1 MQYRAEDVNYIIF
14 TYISDIALTL
24 LAFFVAYQARIL
36 LPYGVRP
43 LTAEEIE
50 TPLGLYLLVVIIW
63 TAVFWG
69 MKVYEPRSALRTPE
83 ELKTLIPAIGLAAFV
98 FAGALYLSYRDTPR
112 MMFIYFV
119 ISDFIFLTGYRGLMY
134 LLLGRTG
141 FWQSRPERV
150 LIVGTGDIARSVAE
164 KMMAKSDPGL
174 LLTGFAAENGD
185 TDAPV
190 GSIPVLGNMADTP
203 AIVDTES
210 IDHIIFALSPNE
222 HRSLKEIILRLY
234 DRPVRI
240 FVVPDVLELA
250 FFRVSM
256 QEWHGIPILGLK
268 EPVITGFA
276 RVEKRLFDLI
286 VAAGMLLLLWP
297 VMLVTALAVRLDTPG
312 PIILKQAR
320 VGENGSIFTLYK
332 FRSMTQDADRQ
343 PVDARQG
350 HKQRGDPRVTRVGRF
365 IRRTSID
372 ELPQLFNVMKGD
384 MSMVGPRP
392 ELPAIVENYEPWQYK
407 RFAVP
412 PGITGWWQISGRS
425 DRPMHL
431 HTEDDLYYISHY
443 SPLLDIQILLK
454 TIWVVIKGEGAY

>member
-1 MQYRAEDVNYIIF
+1 MLIF
-14 TYISDIALTL
+14 
-24 LAFFVAYQARIL
+24 F
-36 LPYGVRP
+36 G
-43 LTAEEIE
+43 
-50 TPLGLYLLVVIIW
+50 
-63 TAVFWG
+63 
-69 MKVYEPRSALRTPE
+69 
-83 ELKTLIPAIGLAAFV
+83 
-98 FAGALYLSYRDTPR
+98 
-112 MMFIYFV
+112 
-119 ISDFIFLTGYRGLMY
+119 ISDFIFLTGFRGLMY
-134 LLLGRTG
+134 VMLGRTG

-190 GSIPVLGNMADTP
+190 GSIPVLGNMTDTP